1 MANDL
6 LAGRSAFITGGAQ
19 GIGHAVARAFLAQGA
34 RVTIADVSADTLARA
49 REALAAEHGDAIR
62 AARLDVVDEAA
73 TQEAIAEAAQAQGRL
88 DVVVANAGILM
99 LKHTVDFTVEEWR
112 RVVDINLTGAFITAK
127 AAARLMLDQ
136 GSGGSLILTSSLFG
150 LRGGVE
156 NSAYSAS
163 KFGMIGLA
171 QSMAAELGPNGIRVN
186 SICPGQ
192 IQTEMMDKLFADR
205 AALRGADPAAL
216 KAGFEARIPLHRLG
230 RMEDVADGFV
240 YLASDLSRYVTGQ
253 ALTIDGGW
261 QVG

>member
-19 GIGHAVARAFLAQGA
+19 GIGYAVARTFLAQGA
-34 RVTIADVSADTLARA
+34 RVTIADVSEQTLG
-49 REALAAEHGDAIR
+49 EAHASLKNEFGDAVR

-73 TQEAIAEAAQAQGRL
+73 TGEVIAAAAQAQGGL
-88 DVVVANAGILM
+88 DIAVANAGILI
-99 LKHTVDFTVEEWR
+99 LKHTVDFTLAEWR
-112 RVVDINLTGAFITAK
+112 RTIDINLTGAFLTAQ
-127 AAARLMLDQ
+127 AAARLLLAQ
-136 GSGGSLILTSSLFG
+136 GKGGSIILTSSLFG

-171 QSMAAELGPNGIRVN
+171 QSMAAELGPKGIRVN
-186 SICPGQ
+186 SVCPGQ
-192 IQTEMMDKLFADR
+192 IQTEMMDRLFADR
-205 AALRGADPAAL
+205 AKLRGADPAEL

-230 RMEDVADGFV
+230 QMQDVADGFL

-253 ALTIDGGW
+253 ALTVDGGW

>member
-1 MANDL
+1 MAKDL
-6 LAGRSAFITGGAQ
+6 LTGRSAFITGGAQ
-19 GIGHAVARAFLAQGA
+19 GIGYAVARAFLEQGA
-34 RVTIADVSADTLARA
+34 RVTIADVSVATLGQAH
-49 REALAAEHGDAIR
+49 EMLKAEYGDAVR
-62 AARLDVVDEAA
+62 SVPLDVVDEAA
-73 TQEAIAEAAQAQGRL
+73 TQHVLAEAAQAHGGL
-88 DVVVANAGILM
+88 DVVIANAGILM
-99 LKHTVDFTVEEWR
+99 LKHTVDFTLEEWR
-112 RVVDINLTGAFITAK
+112 RVIDINLTGAFLTVK
-127 AAARLMLDQ
+127 SAARLLLDQ
-136 GSGGSLILTSSLFG
+136 GKGGSIILTSSLFG

-171 QSMAAELGPNGIRVN
+171 QSLAAELGPNGIRVN

-205 AALRGADPAAL
+205 AALRGADPAEL